1 MGKSFGRNDGIMIDS
16 QAVAVNANGVP
27 LSNALL
33 HKTATLNA
41 ASVTV
46 SDSRITAN
54 HRICNA
60 TFGTPSSLA
69 SDVSWTTSGGKV
81 VFTQTLATGT
91 TTTIDFDLI
100 LFNT

>member
-16 QAVAVNANGVP
+16 QAVAVNEDGVP

-54 HRICNA
+54 HRVCNA
-60 TFGTPSSLA
+60 TFGTPSSLT
-69 SDVSWTTSGGKV
+69 SDVSWTTAAGSV
-81 VFTQTLATGT
+81 TFTQTLATDSS
-91 TTTIDFDLI
+91 TTIDFDLI
-100 LFNT
+100 LFAT